1 MKKTILL
8 LGFLTV
14 FTTLFAGITIS
25 RYEDCP
31 RCDGTGRVETAEGKD
46 LCSRCDGSGRIK
58 IRVK

>member
-1 MKKTILL
+1 MKKMILL
-8 LGFLTV
+8 LGFLSVLTSSY
-14 FTTLFAGITIS
+14 AGITIS

-31 RCDGTGRVETAEGKD
+31 RCDGSGRVETAEGKD